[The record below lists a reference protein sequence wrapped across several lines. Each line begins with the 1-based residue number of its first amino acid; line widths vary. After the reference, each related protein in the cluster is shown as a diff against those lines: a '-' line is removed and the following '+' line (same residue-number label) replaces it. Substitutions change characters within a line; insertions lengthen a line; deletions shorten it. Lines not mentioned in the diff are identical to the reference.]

1 MAPVDV
7 LTFGETMVSLRSTGP
22 LAQGGTL
29 TMHAAGAE
37 SNVAVGL
44 ARLGHSVRWAG
55 RLGRDPHGDFVERA
69 LRAEGVDL
77 AVRRDGGRPTGVMFL
92 ERRTADLSRAYYYR
106 SGSAGSGLSRADLER
121 PLEDGAG
128 ILHLTGVTPALSAE
142 ALDAFAFAAETA
154 AARGMVVSLDVN
166 YRGKLWSREDAR
178 AALAPVAR
186 HAAVVI
192 ASDDELDLLSGRPGP
207 GSVAGTAAELLGL
220 GVRDV
225 VVKLGA
231 RGADAYTAEGTSHVD
246 AVAVEAVDT
255 VGAGDAF
262 TAGYLSVLLE
272 GGDVAARL
280 RRGALLGAF
289 AVSTAGDWEG
299 LPRRDELGL
308 LESLDAGG
316 TDR

>member
-1 MAPVDV
+1 MVSVDV
-7 LTFGETMVSLRSTGP
+7 LTFGETMVSLRSAGP
-22 LAQGGTL
+22 LAQGGSL
-29 TMHAAGAE
+29 AMHAAGAE

-44 ARLGHSVRWAG
+44 ARLGHPVRWAG
-55 RLGRDPHGDFVERA
+55 RLGCDPHGDFVERA

-77 AVRRDGGRPTGVMFL
+77 AVGRDPVRPTGVMFL
-92 ERRTADLSRAYYYR
+92 ERRTADVNRAWYYR
-106 SGSAGSGLSRADLER
+106 SGSAGSGLSRADVEG
-121 PLEDGAG
+121 PLEDGAR
-128 ILHLTGVTPALSAE
+128 ILHLTGITPALSAK

-154 AARGMVVSLDVN
+154 AARGIVVSLDVN
-166 YRGKLWSREDAR
+166 YRGKLWSREEAR

-192 ASDDELDLLSGRPGP
+192 ASDDELDLLVPRRATDG
-207 GSVAGTAAELLGL
+207 VAGTAAELLGL

-231 RGADAYTAEGTSHVD
+231 RGAEAYTAAGTSRAG
-246 AVAVEAVDT
+246 AVAVDAVDT

-262 TAGYLSVLLE
+262 SAGYLSGLLE

-280 RRGALLGAF
+280 RRGALMGAF

-299 LPRRDELGL
+299 LPQRHELGL
-308 LESLDAGG
+308 LDATESGA